1 MEALEL
7 TKVLSDVIREY
18 QKHLHKIDSPK
29 GNLSIP
35 IPTNDD
41 DRYISIVQKNGNILI
56 HTSKNTDGNYY
67 GVPILNGDYLYTQL
81 ETIKRIYKKTIHRM
95 SGIFTKNHEAWIH
108 IKYTQDTEKFLLSPA
123 PNPEN
128 FVADLVQ
135 GNLPQMYR
143 IFLHDVGLALPEAK
157 EIEIPEDDY
166 GM

>member
-67 GVPILNGDYLYTQL
+67 GEQKL
-81 ETIKRIYKKTIHRM
+81 EDLKIWTRRKR
-95 SGIFTKNHEAWIH
+95 
-108 IKYTQDTEKFLLSPA
+108 
-123 PNPEN
+123 
-128 FVADLVQ
+128 
-135 GNLPQMYR
+135 
-143 IFLHDVGLALPEAK
+143 
-157 EIEIPEDDY
+157 
-166 GM
+166 